1 MNTNQYL
8 NNQRLI
14 LEQTLK
20 GMAFTMG
27 YKKIQRMTC
36 DMEKVFYEICYGK
49 MDTNIVDI
57 VFQCID
63 ALEAYRMNIIKFQD
77 EGTEDNEPI
86 IAKLNTVLKEGA
98 DASVSDLK
106 KITEEQNLL
115 FMQRTLLVTESAN
128 SNKKKVGVQ

>member
-1 MNTNQYL
+1 
-8 NNQRLI
+8 
-14 LEQTLK
+14 
-20 GMAFTMG
+20 
-27 YKKIQRMTC
+27 
-36 DMEKVFYEICYGK
+36 
-49 MDTNIVDI
+49 
-57 VFQCID
+57 
-63 ALEAYRMNIIKFQD
+63 MNIIKFQD

-128 SNKKKVGVQ
+128 SIKKKVGVQ